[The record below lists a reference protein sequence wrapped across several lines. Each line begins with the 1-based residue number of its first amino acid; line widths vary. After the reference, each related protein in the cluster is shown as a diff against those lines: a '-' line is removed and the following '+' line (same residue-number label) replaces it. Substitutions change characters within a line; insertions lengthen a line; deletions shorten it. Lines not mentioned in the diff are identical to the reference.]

1 MQKISII
8 PKIFLHIQNKSS
20 NFAPNFK
27 QIVCCQLTYVKNSI
41 YLSVFLS
48 IPVWLGSKCDSA
60 CGLIIQAA
68 HPFGEVSPALFLI
81 PPANCKI
88 VKLSNILTIA
98 ITNQN

>member
-1 MQKISII
+1 MQKNSII

-27 QIVCCQLTYVKNSI
+27 QIVCCQLTYVNNSI

-68 HPFGEVSPALFLI
+68 HPFGEVSPALFFI
-81 PPANCKI
+81 PSANCQI
-88 VKLSNILTIA
+88 VNCQIY
-98 ITNQN
+98 

>member
-27 QIVCCQLTYVKNSI
+27 QIVCCQLTYVNNSI

-68 HPFGEVSPALFLI
+68 HPFEEVSPALFLI
-81 PPANCKI
+81 PPACPGAQASPPAK
-88 VKLSNILTIA
+88 
-98 ITNQN
+98 